1 MGSAYSTIAADV
13 AARYQRLKKQKVIFI
28 TGTDE
33 HGEKIAAAAA
43 DKGVSPQQHCD
54 AVAAQ
59 FQSLWAKVGDFK
71 FANCAIYLFQAQA
84 TAEACMVEPNVREDS

>member
-13 AARYQRLKKQKVIFI
+13 TARFQRLKAGSVVFI

-43 DKGVSPQQHCD
+43 LKAVSPQQHCD
-54 AVAAQ
+54 TVASEFKQLWDQVTGGCCDLAVTLSMKTQ
-59 FQSLWAKVGDFK
+59 QTLS
-71 FANCAIYLFQAQA
+71 
-84 TAEACMVEPNVREDS
+84 